1 MSFFDCLRLVPCF
14 RYLRCGDGNGLIH
27 LFINFRRRHML
38 MLFVKRLGNLDCEDR
53 LIFGEVRYD
62 RRRRRLLRC
71 CRLGRR
77 SRALT
82 LTLRL
87 VLILRDRFARKNDG
101 LVSRRRSVIVVATD
115 ASGRRWALESRVR
128 RAAAGTVVAAK
139 TFVP

>member
-1 MSFFDCLRLVPCF
+1 MSFFDCLRLVLCF

-82 LTLRL
+82 LSLA
-87 VLILRDRFARKNDG
+87 LILRD
-101 LVSRRRSVIVVATD
+101 
-115 ASGRRWALESRVR
+115 
-128 RAAAGTVVAAK
+128 
-139 TFVP
+139 